1 MEKCVIVVAG
11 GKGLRMGGDIPKQ
24 FRLIGGRPV
33 LMHTLEAFC
42 RYDESIGLV
51 VVLPEAHFSYWR
63 ELCRQYAFSLPHT
76 VVAGG
81 VTRFHSVLTACK
93 PFPTRC
99 VLLPCMMVYDLLF
112 LAALS
117 PTHLRRPDVSARQ
130 FPLHR
135 LSIRCG
141 ILRTMALM
149 RPCPVPSIVVCRH
162 RRFSTPSFSE
172 MPTGSL
178 TVMILPMMLP
188 LSKRPDTE

>member
-11 GKGLRMGGDIPKQ
+11 GKGMRMGGDIPKQ

-81 VTRFHSVLTACK
+81 ATRFHSV
-93 PFPTRC
+93 FNG
-99 VLLPCMMVYDLLF
+99 
-112 LAALS
+112 
-117 PTHLRRPDVSARQ
+117 

-135 LSIRCG
+135 LSSRCG

>member
-81 VTRFHSVLTACK
+81 ATRFHSVFNGLQAVPDEVRLIAVHDGVR
-93 PFPTRC
+93 PFVSCRL
-99 VLLPCMMVYDLLF
+99 VADAF
-112 LAALS
+112 A
-117 PTHLRRPDVSARQ
+117 PDVSARQ

-135 LSIRCG
+135 LSSRCG

-149 RPCPVPSIVVCRH
+149 RPCPVPSIVECRH

>member
-81 VTRFHSVLTACK
+81 VTRFHSVFNGLQAVPDEVRLIAVHDGVR
-93 PFPTRC
+93 PFVSCRL
-99 VLLPCMMVYDLLF
+99 VADAF
-112 LAALS
+112 AA
-117 PTHLRRPDVSARQ
+117 DVSARQ